1 MADIIS
7 RLLGLDLNMYN
18 QDMVFL
24 VCSVFLFLIVHFV
37 YDVLMM
43 VFGYIGGKRR

>member
-1 MADIIS
+1 MVDIIS
-7 RLLGLDLNMYN
+7 RLLGLDLSLYN